1 MTIEDRVA
9 VLEAELASL
18 RSLVAL
24 RLGTVASA
32 ADSEPAVIV
41 DEAEYQNQFQQ
52 GMNRSNPY
60 PAQIGTQGVNVQ
72 RNT

>member
-24 RLGTVASA
+24 RLGTVASGG
-32 ADSEPAVIV
+32 DSEPAVIV
-41 DEAEYQNQFQQ
+41 DEAEYQ
-52 GMNRSNPY
+52 RLSR
-60 PAQIGTQGVNVQ
+60 GTHE
-72 RNT
+72 RD